1 MTRICITRHDF
12 IEHGKDCDGW
22 YCISLFLRNYNEGW
36 NGRSFLTY
44 SLYRLALSSL
54 KKLLKKFKSRE
65 DDLCLT
71 KEECQEIWQLFNELR
86 CE

>member
-1 MTRICITRHDF
+1 MERIYITRHDY
-12 IEHGKDCDGW
+12 IEHGKDSDGW
-22 YCISLFLRNYNEGW
+22 YYISLFLRNHTESW

-44 SLYRLALSSL
+44 SLYRSALSSL
-54 KKLLKKFKSRE
+54 KKLLKKFKGRE

>member
-1 MTRICITRHDF
+1 MERICITRHDY

-22 YCISLFLRNYNEGW
+22 YYISLFLRNHTESW

-44 SLYRLALSSL
+44 SLYRSALSSL
-54 KKLLKKFKSRE
+54 KKLLKKFKGRE
-65 DDLCLT
+65 DELFLT
-71 KEECQEIWQLFNELR
+71 KEECQEIWLLFNELR